1 MADPDTK
8 RDRLLTFTEYA
19 ARRGLSQPR
28 ISQLV
33 SSGRIPVVYLVPGDL
48 RSRRIDPVA
57 ADAALEH
64 NQDPSSPPTGR
75 APQAGA
81 LVRPAGAAEGFAA
94 ARTRTELARE
104 EEIVLRVRRAKNE
117 LVEKES
123 VERAIFDANTA
134 IAKTLDTMPDRVAGL
149 VAAETDLRRVR
160 AILLDEVNKVREQ
173 IADGAQQLKWLA
185 TQQRGDATVQ

>member
-8 RDRLLTFTEYA
+8 RDDLLTFGAYA
-19 ARRGLSQPR
+19 RHRGISQPR
-28 ISQLV
+28 VSQLV
-33 SSGRIPVVYLVPGDL
+33 AAGKIPVVWLVPGDAK
-48 RSRRIDPVA
+48 SSRIDRIE
-57 ADAALEH
+57 ADAALER
-64 NQDPSSPPTGR
+64 NQDPSSPSTGH

-81 LVRPAGAAEGFAA
+81 VVRPAGAAEGFAA